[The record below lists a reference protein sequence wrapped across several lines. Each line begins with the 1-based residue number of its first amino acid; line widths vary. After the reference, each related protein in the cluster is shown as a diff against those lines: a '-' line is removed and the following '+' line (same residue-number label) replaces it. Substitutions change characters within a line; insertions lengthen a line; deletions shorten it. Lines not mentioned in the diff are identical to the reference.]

1 MSWSIFYGDI
11 HNHNAHG
18 YGVGSIERSVD
29 VARTHLDFFAFTGHS
44 SWHDMERME
53 GGREMHWSKGYA
65 RLRDTWPQVQQVI
78 ADANRDGAFCAFLGF
93 EWHSSRF
100 GDQCV
105 VFPGDHRPI
114 CYADSVPALR
124 RFCVEERALM
134 IPHHLA
140 YPTGHRGVDWEQ
152 FDACCTP
159 VVEVFSEHGNSEDD
173 RGPFTFHTHSMGG
186 RETANTVRAAL
197 ARGLRFGFV
206 GSSDDHAG
214 FPGAY
219 GEGLMAALCEDL
231 SRDRILDAIRA
242 RRVYALTGDRIEVDF
257 TVNGAPMGANID
269 AGDRVEVAY
278 RISGRDELDVVEVI
292 QDGVVVHRSFPRTAV
307 DPAEALSGPVQ
318 VRLEWG
324 WGPWG
329 ALALDR
335 ITDWRFDVT
344 VAGGRILRHFPC
356 LQSMPFDEQRRHRF
370 HAHARAAVGGAA
382 AAAAAPVAAARS
394 SSSLSVVSYTARQ
407 NAYRENPNQSVVLEI
422 AGDASAALT
431 VDMTAPAA
439 MRTETT
445 LGRLLDGS
453 SHHFTGP
460 FPKEAWQWHRI
471 VPLAASALAD
481 RVVLPVP
488 ASRSHVYLR
497 VRQKNGHMAWVSPV
511 FVNHR

>member
-1 MSWSIFYGDI
+1 MGRSIFYGDI

-44 SWHDMERME
+44 SWHDMARME
-53 GGREMHWSKGYA
+53 GGRELHWSKGFA
-65 RLRDTWPQVQQVI
+65 RLRETWPQVQDVI

-105 VFPGDHRPI
+105 VFPGDRRPI
-114 CYADSVPALR
+114 CYADSVAALR
-124 RFCVEERALM
+124 RFCVEESALM

-152 FDACCTP
+152 FDECCTP

-219 GEGLMAALCEDL
+219 GEGLMAALCDDL
-231 SRDRILDAIRA
+231 SRERILEAIRA

-257 TVNGAPMGANID
+257 TVDGATMGESIE
-269 AGDRVEVAY
+269 AGDAVEVAY
-278 RISGRDELDVVEVI
+278 RVSGRDELDVVEVI
-292 QDGVVVHRSFPRTAV
+292 QDGVVRHRSFPRTAV
-307 DPAEALSGPVQ
+307 DPAEALAGTVQ

-335 ITDWRFDVT
+335 ITDWAFEVRL
-344 VAGGRILRHFPC
+344 AGGRILRHFPC
-356 LQSMPFDEQRRHRF
+356 LQSMPFDERRRHRF
-370 HAHARAAVGGAA
+370 VRTADGPLGIDA
-382 AAAAAPVAAARS
+382 
-394 SSSLSVVSYTARQ
+394 LSVTSYTARQ
-407 NAYRENPNQSVVLEI
+407 NAYRENPNQSVVLEL
-422 AGDASAALT
+422 AGDPGATLT
-431 VDMTAPAA
+431 VDMTAPVA

-445 LGRLLDGS
+445 LGRLLEGS

-471 VPLAASALAD
+471 VPLAASSLAD

-488 ASRSHVYLR
+488 PTRSHVYLR